1 MRRAPAPRPAWLLI
15 LPALLLALGPG
26 RPAPASASPE
36 NGVLPVD
43 QYTSDKARQLAAT
56 HAQALR
62 ELSATVY
69 HCLPWLEVQK
79 HSIGF
84 FRPKGAQRD
93 DRYLAMRV
101 YVDQDP
107 SPAFTQMSREERIAA
122 MFSRY
127 VGPLLRRMT
136 ADRRLLAD
144 ARVDGFTVIVE
155 WLKPAP
161 RGAGDRP
168 VHETLAVFVPKA
180 VAAEYVHGRLPVGQL
195 SARSRILAWDG
206 EAALGELAVEAW
218 EDDFVATYKVANYE
232 LAQGVTCRP

>member
-1 MRRAPAPRPAWLLI
+1 MRPVSVRFVLLVAILVALGAAGRLPAW
-15 LPALLLALGPG
+15 A
-26 RPAPASASPE
+26 APDD
-36 NGVLPVD
+36 GILPVD
-43 QYTSDKARQLAAT
+43 QYTSDKARRLATT

-84 FRPKGAQRD
+84 FRPKGAAQD
-93 DRYLAMRV
+93 ERYLAMRV
-101 YVDQDP
+101 YVDQEP
-107 SPAFTQMSREERIAA
+107 SPAFTRMSREERIAA

-127 VGPLLRRMT
+127 VAPLLRRMT

-144 ARVDGFTVIVE
+144 AQVDGFTVIVE

-161 RGAGDRP
+161 RGAADRP
-168 VHETLAVFVPKA
+168 VHETLAVFIPKA
-180 VAAEYVHGRLPVGQL
+180 VAADYLHGRLPIGQL

-206 EAALGELAVEAW
+206 EAALGELSLEAW
-218 EDDFVATYKVANYE
+218 EDDFVATYKVAHYE
-232 LAQGVTCRP
+232 LAQGITCRP